1 MVNPREGNHMKWILP
16 AVLSV
21 ALAPMGLVAQTAAK
35 GTTQPAAKNPPA
47 LLSDQEKNLRTYI
60 ELLRTDVRK
69 QKTEIMGIVMQLDAE
84 ESAAFW
90 PIYKGFEA
98 DYAQIGEGI
107 VALIKNYAENYDS
120 MTGQVADE
128 LATRLLNL
136 EQQRNDLKRK
146 YYERFKTALDPITA
160 TRFLQVENQLERVI
174 DLQIASELPV
184 IAGPQRSQP

>member
-1 MVNPREGNHMKWILP
+1 MKWILP
-16 AVLSV
+16 AILGL
-21 ALAPMGLVAQTAAK
+21 ALAPMGLIAQTAVKRTA
-35 GTTQPAAKNPPA
+35 QPTDKNPPA

-69 QKTEIMGIVMQLDAE
+69 HKAEVMGIVMQLDAE

-90 PIYKGFEA
+90 PIYLGFEA
-98 DYAQIGEGI
+98 NYMQIGEGI
-107 VALIKNYAENYDS
+107 VALIKSYAENYDS
-120 MTGQVADE
+120 MTGEVADQ

-146 YYERFKTALDPITA
+146 YYEKFRTALNPITA
-160 TRFLQVENQLERVI
+160 TRFLQVENQLEHVI

-184 IAGPQRSQP
+184 ISGPQRSQQ